1 MLQCCPVG
9 TTEKFG
15 KESFGMKKKYIGTVF
30 FSLLLLLLFL
40 PVFFYVIYYGS
51 NIDYNEMHKIVTVE
65 GNRVLCLCAIVGAAG
80 LGILF
85 YFLRKLPA
93 TSRAITV
100 FTIVTVAVC
109 VLFYIINVNISKC
122 IAFYGGWDCG
132 MVANSAR
139 WIFEGGELGYDD
151 YYTIYS
157 NNIPITWLLYKLYC
171 ISSGMK
177 AYPYNPEFIWIQF
190 QCVML
195 SLAVLCSVLLVLRV
209 SKNLGASVI
218 ALIFNIFFLGI
229 SPWKIIPYTDGCTI
243 AMPVM
248 ILFLYSLFRDCK
260 SRWRYFIWF
269 LLLFLGCLSGI
280 MKATCYV
287 AVIAIVIIDIFWTV
301 SEEENSVRS
310 RLCRLGGKL
319 LLLVIAFCLA
329 AWCRQGMYRTL
340 HYEYNKDLEIGWSNY
355 MYNGLNEDTTG
366 ACSGEGLEIVRSF
379 AGSDKA
385 ARMQYELEGIRRRMQ
400 DRGLKGTLRFW
411 LRKQVM
417 NFNDGTFSWYQEGY
431 FQAWEYPELTDSSF
445 TEPLRNFYWQDGSN
459 YIWFTT
465 ISQGLWIF
473 VLLGILAEAALL
485 PVNAI
490 AGLRKHGTS
499 VGENSSDLL
508 CVSVAM
514 IVTFIGMFLFVML
527 FEARARYLYN
537 MIPVFST
544 IAVLGW
550 CELYRKLILLWDK
563 KRR

>member
-9 TTEKFG
+9 TTEKLG
-15 KESFGMKKKYIGTVF
+15 KESFGMKKKYISTAF

-51 NIDYNEMHKIVTVE
+51 NVDYNEMHKIVTVE
-65 GNRVLCLCAIVGAAG
+65 GNRVLFLCAIAGAFG
-80 LGILF
+80 LGILY
-85 YFLRKLPA
+85 YFLRKLP
-93 TSRAITV
+93 TTPRTVTV
-100 FTIVTVAVC
+100 FTLVTVAVC

-171 ISSGMK
+171 LSSGMK
-177 AYPYNPEFIWIQF
+177 TYPYNPEFIWIQF

-209 SKNLGASVI
+209 SKNLGGSVI

-248 ILFLYSLFRDCK
+248 ILFLYSLLRDCK
-260 SRWRYFIWF
+260 SKWKCFFWF
-269 LLLFLGCLSGI
+269 LLMFLGCLSGI
-280 MKATCYV
+280 MKATCYI
-287 AVIAIVIIDIFWTV
+287 AVIALVIIDADWTV
-301 SEEENSVRS
+301 FEEDSSVRS
-310 RLCRLGGKL
+310 RLCRLGGKMI
-319 LLLVIAFCLA
+319 LLVTAFCLA
-329 AWCRQGMYRTL
+329 AWCKQGMYQTL
-340 HYEYNKDLEIGWSNY
+340 HYEYNPDLEIGWSNY

-379 AGSDKA
+379 AGTDKA
-385 ARMQYELEGIRRRMQ
+385 ARIQYELAEIHRRMQ
-400 DRGLKGTLRFW
+400 DRGFVGTLRFW

-417 NFNDGTFSWYQEGY
+417 NFNDGTFSWYQEGF

-473 VLLGILAEAALL
+473 VLLGILAEAAQLL
-485 PVNAI
+485 MKSVE
-490 AGLRKHGTS
+490 GLRKHGTS
-499 VGENSSDLL
+499 ASKAPTGLL

-514 IVTFIGMFLFVML
+514 IVTFIGVFLFVML

-544 IAVLGW
+544 MAILGW
-550 CELYRKLILLWDK
+550 CELYRKLLLFCRK

>member
-1 MLQCCPVG
+1 MLQYCPADI
-9 TTEKFG
+9 TEKFG

-40 PVFFYVIYYGS
+40 PVFFYVIYYG
-51 NIDYNEMHKIVTVE
+51 NNVDYNAMHKIVTVE
-65 GNRVLCLCAIVGAAG
+65 GNRVLFLCAIVGAAV
-80 LGILF
+80 LGILY
-85 YFLRKLPA
+85 YFLRKLP
-93 TSRAITV
+93 TTPRTITV
-100 FTIVTVAVC
+100 FTAVTVAVC
-109 VLFYIINVNISKC
+109 VLFYMINVNISKC

-171 ISSGMK
+171 FSSGMK

-209 SKNLGASVI
+209 SKNLGTSVI
-218 ALIFNIFFLGI
+218 TLIFNIAFLGI

-248 ILFLYSLFRDCK
+248 ILFLYSMVRGRK
-260 SRWRYFIWF
+260 SRWSYALWF
-269 LLLFLGCLSGI
+269 LLMFLGCLSGI

-287 AVIAIVIIDIFWTV
+287 AVIAIVIIDIFGTV
-301 SEEENSVRS
+301 SEESDVRS
-310 RLCRLGGKL
+310 RLYGLGGKM

-329 AWCRQGMYRTL
+329 SWCRQGMYQTL
-340 HYEYNKDLEIGWSNY
+340 HYGYNPELEIGWSNY

-379 AGSDKA
+379 AGTDKNT
-385 ARMQYELEGIRRRMQ
+385 RIQYEMEGIRKRIG
-400 DRGLKGTLRFW
+400 DRGIWGTIRFW

-431 FQAWEYPELTDSSF
+431 FQAWEYPLNIESSGK
-445 TEPLRNFYWQDGSN
+445 EPLRAFYWQDGSN

-465 ISQGLWIF
+465 ISQGLWLF
-473 VLLGILAEAALL
+473 VLLGVITEAGMLL
-485 PVNAI
+485 WTAVSTIRRPKY
-490 AGLRKHGTS
+490 RTE
-499 VGENSSDLL
+499 ENLSDRL
-508 CVSVAM
+508 CLSTVM

-537 MIPVFST
+537 TIPVFSVM
-544 IAVLGW
+544 AVFGYY
-550 CELYRKLILLWDK
+550 ELYRKLFIFCD
-563 KRR
+563 KRRK

>member
-1 MLQCCPVG
+1 MLQYSPAG

-51 NIDYNEMHKIVTVE
+51 NVDYNEMHKIVTVE
-65 GNRVLCLCAIVGAAG
+65 GNRVLFLCAIVGAAV
-80 LGILF
+80 LGIF
-85 YFLRKLPA
+85 YYFLGKLP
-93 TSRAITV
+93 TTPRTITV
-100 FTIVTVAVC
+100 FTAVTVVVC
-109 VLFYIINVNISKC
+109 VLFYMINVNISKC

-171 ISSGMK
+171 FSSGMK

-190 QCVML
+190 QCIML

-209 SKNLGASVI
+209 SKNLGTSVI
-218 ALIFNIFFLGI
+218 ALIFNIAFLGI

-248 ILFLYSLFRDCK
+248 ILFLYSLLRDCK
-260 SRWRYFIWF
+260 SRWRHFIWF

-301 SEEENSVRS
+301 SEESDVRS
-310 RLCRLGGKL
+310 RLYGLGGKM

-329 AWCRQGMYRTL
+329 SWCRQGMYQTL
-340 HYEYNKDLEIGWSNY
+340 HYEYDPELEIGWSNY

-379 AGSDKA
+379 ADSDKA
-385 ARMQYELEGIRRRMQ
+385 SRMQYELAGIRRRVQ
-400 DRGLKGTLRFW
+400 DRGFIGTLRFW
-411 LRKQVM
+411 LHKQVM

-431 FQAWEYPELTDSSF
+431 FQAWEYPELSDSSF
-445 TEPLRNFYWQDGSN
+445 TEPLRNFYWLDGGN

-465 ISQGLWIF
+465 VSQGLWIF

-485 PVNAI
+485 LVNAI
-490 AGLRKHGTS
+490 MGFWKHGMS
-499 VGENSSDLL
+499 VGEESSDLL
-508 CVSVAM
+508 SVSVTM

-544 IAVLGW
+544 MAILGW
-550 CELYRKLILLWDK
+550 CGTYRKCFRLFDK
-563 KRR
+563 KRQ

>member
-1 MLQCCPVG
+1 MLQYCPADI
-9 TTEKFG
+9 TEKFG

-40 PVFFYVIYYGS
+40 PVFFYVIYYG
-51 NIDYNEMHKIVTVE
+51 NNVDYNAMHKIVTVE
-65 GNRVLCLCAIVGAAG
+65 GNRVLFLCAIVGAAV
-80 LGILF
+80 LGILY
-85 YFLRKLPA
+85 YFLRKLP
-93 TSRAITV
+93 TTPRTITV
-100 FTIVTVAVC
+100 FTAVTVAVC
-109 VLFYIINVNISKC
+109 VLFYMINVNISKC

-171 ISSGMK
+171 FSSGMK

-209 SKNLGASVI
+209 SKNLGTSVI
-218 ALIFNIFFLGI
+218 TLIFNIAFLGI

-248 ILFLYSLFRDCK
+248 ILFLYSMVRGRK
-260 SRWRYFIWF
+260 SRWSYALWF
-269 LLLFLGCLSGI
+269 LLMFLGCLSGI

-301 SEEENSVRS
+301 SEESDVRS
-310 RLCRLGGKL
+310 RLYGLGGKM

-329 AWCRQGMYRTL
+329 SWCRQGMYQTL
-340 HYEYNKDLEIGWSNY
+340 HYEYNPELEIGWSNY

-385 ARMQYELEGIRRRMQ
+385 SRMQYELAGIRRRMQ
-400 DRGLKGTLRFW
+400 DRGFIGTLRYW
-411 LRKQVM
+411 LHKQVM

-431 FQAWEYPELTDSSF
+431 FQAWEYPEISDSSF
-445 TEPLRNFYWQDGSN
+445 TEPLRNFYWLDGSN

-465 ISQGLWIF
+465 VSQDLWIF
-473 VLLGILAEAALL
+473 VLLGILAQAVLL
-485 PVNAI
+485 LVKAI
-490 AGLRKHGTS
+490 AGLRKSDVS
-499 VGENSSDLL
+499 VEENSSDLL
-508 CVSVAM
+508 SVSVTM
-514 IVTFIGMFLFVML
+514 IVIFIGMFLFVML

-544 IAVLGW
+544 MAVLGW
-550 CELYRKLILLWDK
+550 CGIYRKCFLMFDK
-563 KRR
+563 KRQ

>member
-1 MLQCCPVG
+1 MLQYCPADI
-9 TTEKFG
+9 TEKFG

-40 PVFFYVIYYGS
+40 PVFFYVIYYG
-51 NIDYNEMHKIVTVE
+51 NNVDYNAMHKIVTVE
-65 GNRVLCLCAIVGAAG
+65 GNRVLFLCAIVGAAV
-80 LGILF
+80 LGILY
-85 YFLRKLPA
+85 YFLRKLP
-93 TSRAITV
+93 TTPRTITV
-100 FTIVTVAVC
+100 FTAVTVAVC
-109 VLFYIINVNISKC
+109 VLFYMINVNISKC

-171 ISSGMK
+171 FSSGMK

-209 SKNLGASVI
+209 SKNLGTSVI
-218 ALIFNIFFLGI
+218 TLIFNIAFLGI

-248 ILFLYSLFRDCK
+248 ILFLYSMVRGRK
-260 SRWRYFIWF
+260 SRWSYALWF
-269 LLLFLGCLSGI
+269 LLMFLGCLSGI

-287 AVIAIVIIDIFWTV
+287 AVIAIVIIDIFGTV
-301 SEEENSVRS
+301 SEES
-310 RLCRLGGKL
+310 
-319 LLLVIAFCLA
+319 
-329 AWCRQGMYRTL
+329 
-340 HYEYNKDLEIGWSNY
+340 
-355 MYNGLNEDTTG
+355 LNEDTTG

-385 ARMQYELEGIRRRMQ
+385 SRMQYELAGIRRRMQ
-400 DRGLKGTLRFW
+400 DRGFIGTLRFW
-411 LRKQVM
+411 LHKQVM

-431 FQAWEYPELTDSSF
+431 FQAWEYPEISDSSF
-445 TEPLRNFYWQDGSN
+445 TEPLRNFYWLDGSN

-465 ISQGLWIF
+465 VSQGLWIF
-473 VLLGILAEAALL
+473 VLLGILAQAVLL
-485 PVNAI
+485 LVKAI
-490 AGLRKHGTS
+490 AGLRKSDVS
-499 VGENSSDLL
+499 VEENSSDLL
-508 CVSVAM
+508 SVSVTM
-514 IVTFIGMFLFVML
+514 IVIFIGMFLFVML

-544 IAVLGW
+544 MAVLGW
-550 CELYRKLILLWDK
+550 CGIYRKCFLMFDK
-563 KRR
+563 KRQ